1 MLFKKVRYDE
11 KDIPEFDYEEVPAEE
26 LYEDG
31 ELTALQVNNKVLDKV
46 FYTGEWKLVRR
57 VDWNDNRT
65 IWFNIYNRTYSIVC
79 SICVFNNMLS

>member
-11 KDIPEFDYEEVPAEE
+11 KDVPEFDYEEVPAEE

-46 FYTGEWKLVRR
+46 FYRR
-57 VDWNDNRT
+57 MET
-65 IWFNIYNRTYSIVC
+65 S
-79 SICVFNNMLS
+79 

>member
-65 IWFNIYNRTYSIVC
+65 I
-79 SICVFNNMLS
+79 